1 MHGDGRIPWIHTD
14 DGRAPEAATT
24 AGRRRRPVSAA
35 AEIVLESFDIIFAAI
50 ISSLDLD
57 DLQVDVPGVLYAV
70 DLTRGY
76 VEGAPRFQGKN
87 TIIQSDQRRPR
98 EYHPVLASVL
108 MTLKAQA
115 PPRMYHYA
123 LDLVITGVFQ
133 DHEVAPGSVVGDEIR
148 SGRAVAHIRGI
159 GVHP

>member
-24 AGRRRRPVSAA
+24 AGRCRRPVSAA

-76 VEGAPRFQGKN
+76 VEGAP
-87 TIIQSDQRRPR
+87 
-98 EYHPVLASVL
+98 
-108 MTLKAQA
+108 
-115 PPRMYHYA
+115 
-123 LDLVITGVFQ
+123 
-133 DHEVAPGSVVGDEIR
+133 GSKGRTR
-148 SGRAVAHIRGI
+148 SSRVTSADPLSTTQCSHLC
-159 GVHP
+159 